1 MSFMDGLEAS
11 AYNSGAR
18 GAKQKIIRML
28 EEDIK
33 IASQYAKPN
42 VWVLEKV
49 LEQVKELEVE
59 RPPED

>member
-1 MSFMDGLEAS
+1 MSFMDGVVDR

-18 GAKQKIIRML
+18 GAKQKIIKML
-28 EEDIK
+28 EEDIN
-33 IASQYAKPN
+33 IAKQFGKHN